1 MQISIFTKFCN
12 DVYIIFRHENINGMK
27 DIFMTNSTQRSDL
40 VIQKVFL
47 DFILDFGEFNDL
59 KITILK
65 ENDKHFCLVLLNN
78 TS

>member
-1 MQISIFTKFCN
+1 
-12 DVYIIFRHENINGMK
+12 MK

-59 KITILK
+59 DGYGLQCILIDSF
-65 ENDKHFCLVLLNN
+65 ENLWAKAWSDHVMWIVDKVFDFLC
-78 TS
+78 